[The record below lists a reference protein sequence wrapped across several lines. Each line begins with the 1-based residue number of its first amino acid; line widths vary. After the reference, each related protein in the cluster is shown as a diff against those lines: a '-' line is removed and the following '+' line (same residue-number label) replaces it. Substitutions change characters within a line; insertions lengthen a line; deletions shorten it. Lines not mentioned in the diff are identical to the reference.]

1 MPFTSEPDREKMKA
15 LSLAQLREHDNED
28 RILGIEVKPGD
39 RCFKEY
45 ERFMHMWKD
54 SPRWTTIDLMLEE
67 MFPMAQERAQFLAFL
82 VFFNLHGMRYEMT
95 KREEN
100 GEVE

>member
-1 MPFTSEPDREKMKA
+1 MPFTAEYDRQKMQV

-28 RILGIEVKPGD
+28 HILGVEVKPGD

-45 ERFMHMWKD
+45 ERFMRMWKD
-54 SPRWTTIDLMLEE
+54 SPSWTTVDRMLEE

-82 VFFNLHGMRYEMT
+82 VFFNLHAMDYEMA
-95 KREEN
+95 KRDEN